1 MAVPLR
7 RLAAVLTIVL
17 SLTIVLLLA
26 LRGMGVAVAIGPLAS
41 STPVVSAAPS
51 ATATPG
57 ASTATDIQ
65 AILTAIEGQVRAER
79 GLQAP
84 SIGPAQLLSRA
95 ELEAELRRNFD
106 SDYPPA
112 RRQAD
117 NVLLRA
123 LGLLSLGQDV
133 GELQLKLLSGQVI
146 GFYDDKTKRMAVISD
161 VGLDASAKVTYAHEY
176 THALQDKAFGLASLD
191 IQAVGEDD
199 RDLARL
205 ALVEGDA
212 TTSMLLWALAN
223 LSQEELVGVGE
234 TPLPDTS
241 GIPPWMLEQ
250 LEFPYTTGADFVARL
265 RASGGWSAVDAV
277 FKDPPASTEQVIHYE
292 KYVEHEAPDSVQAPR
307 VAAALGSGWQEVPAD
322 TLGEAMTSIWLK
334 AMGVV
339 AADAD
344 NAAEGW
350 GGDRVVA
357 ASAADGQLA
366 VAWHIAWDSPGDAR
380 QFTSAYAAAKKP
392 SSLRTRLVPLSDHE
406 SLILQATSQAAV
418 DRLAA
423 ALG

>member
-7 RLAAVLTIVL
+7 RLAAALTLVL

-41 STPVVSAAPS
+41 STPVVSATPS
-51 ATATPG
+51 VTASPG
-57 ASTATDIQ
+57 ASTPSDIQ
-65 AILTAIEGQVRAER
+65 AIFTIIEGQVRAER
-79 GLQAP
+79 GLPAP
-84 SIGPAQLLSRA
+84 AIGPAKLLSRP

-106 SDYPPA
+106 TDYPAA
-112 RRQAD
+112 RRAAD
-117 NVLLRA
+117 NNLLRA
-123 LGLLSLGQDV
+123 LGLLSADQDI

-146 GFYDDKTKRMAVISD
+146 GFYDDKTKRMAVVAD
-161 VGLDASAKVTYAHEY
+161 AGLDASAKVTYAHEY

-205 ALVEGDA
+205 SLVEGDA
-212 TTSMLLWALAN
+212 TTSMFLWALAH
-223 LSQEELVGVGE
+223 LSPDELAGITQ

-241 GIPPWMLEQ
+241 GIPSWMLQQ
-250 LEFPYTTGADFVARL
+250 LLFPYTTGADFVARL
-265 RASGGWSAVDAV
+265 QASGGWSAVDAV
-277 FKDPPASTEQVIHYE
+277 FKAPPASTEQVMHYE
-292 KYVEHEAPDSVQAPR
+292 KYVAHEAPDTVQAPR
-307 VAAALGSGWQEVPAD
+307 VAAGLGSGWREVPAD

-334 AMGVV
+334 ALGVV

-366 VAWHIAWDSPGDAR
+366 MAWRIAWDSPGDAR

-392 SSLRTRLVPLSDHE
+392 TSLRTRLVPLSDHE

-418 DRLAA
+418 DKLAA

>member
-7 RLAAVLTIVL
+7 RLAAALTIAL

-41 STPVVSAAPS
+41 STPALS
-51 ATATPG
+51 ATPNPTATAG
-57 ASTATDIQ
+57 ASTPSDIQ
-65 AILTAIEGQVRAER
+65 AIFTVIEEQVRAER
-79 GLQAP
+79 GLPAP

-95 ELEAELRRNFD
+95 ELEAELRHNFD
-106 SDYPPA
+106 TDYPPA

-117 NVLLRA
+117 NILLRA
-123 LGLLSLGQDV
+123 LGLLSADQDV

-161 VGLDASAKVTYAHEY
+161 AGLDASAKVTYAHEY
-176 THALQDKAFGLASLD
+176 THALQDKAFGLASLE
-191 IQAVGEDD
+191 IQAVGQDD

-212 TTSMLLWALAN
+212 TTSMFLWALDH
-223 LSQEELVGVGE
+223 LSPDELAGITQ

-241 GIPPWMLEQ
+241 GIPPWMLQQ
-250 LEFPYTTGADFVARL
+250 LLFPYTTGADFVARL
-265 RASGGWSAVDAV
+265 QASGGWSAVDAV
-277 FKDPPASTEQVIHYE
+277 FKDPPASTEQVMHYE
-292 KYVEHEAPDSVQAPR
+292 KYVAHEAPDSVQAPR
-307 VAAALGSGWQEVPAD
+307 VAAALGGGWREAPAD
-322 TLGEAMTSIWLK
+322 TLGEAMISTWLK
-334 AMGVV
+334 TFGVET
-339 AADAD
+339 ADAE

-357 ASAADGQLA
+357 ASTADGQLA

-380 QFTSAYAAAKKP
+380 QFTSTYAAAKRP
-392 SSLRTRLVPLSDHE
+392 SGLRSRLVQLSDHE
-406 SLILQATSQAAV
+406 SLVVQATSQAAV
-418 DRLAA
+418 DKLVAS
-423 ALG
+423 LG

>member
-7 RLAAVLTIVL
+7 RLAAALTIAL

-41 STPVVSAAPS
+41 STPALS
-51 ATATPG
+51 ATPNPTATAG
-57 ASTATDIQ
+57 ASAPTDIQ
-65 AILTAIEGQVRAER
+65 AIFTAIEKQVRAER

-95 ELEAELRRNFD
+95 ELEAELRHNFD
-106 SDYPPA
+106 TDYPPA
-112 RRQAD
+112 RREAD
-117 NVLLRA
+117 NILLRA
-123 LGLLSLGQDV
+123 LGLLSANQDV

-161 VGLDASAKVTYAHEY
+161 AGLDASAKVTYAHEY

-191 IQAVGEDD
+191 IQAVGQDD

-212 TTSMLLWALAN
+212 TTSMFLWALAH
-223 LSQEELVGVGE
+223 LSPEELAGITQ

-241 GIPPWMLEQ
+241 GIPSWMLEQ
-250 LEFPYTTGADFVARL
+250 LLFPYTTGADFVARL
-265 RASGGWSAVDAV
+265 QASGGWSAVDAV
-277 FKDPPASTEQVIHYE
+277 FKDPPASTEQVMHYE
-292 KYVEHEAPDSVQAPR
+292 KYVAHEAPDSVQAPR
-307 VAAALGSGWQEVPAD
+307 VAAALGSGWREVPAD
-322 TLGEAMTSIWLK
+322 TLGEAMTSTWLK
-334 AMGVV
+334 TFGVQT
-339 AADAD
+339 ADAE

-357 ASAADGQLA
+357 ASTADGQLA
-366 VAWHIAWDSPGDAR
+366 VAWHITWDSPGDAR
-380 QFTSAYAAAKKP
+380 QFTSAYGAAKKP
-392 SSLRTRLVPLSDHE
+392 SSLRSRLVQLSDHE
-406 SLILQATSQAAV
+406 SLVVQATSQAAV
-418 DRLAA
+418 DKLVAS
-423 ALG
+423 LG